1 MALSGS
7 FSNYPV
13 TASYGNFGLY
23 CDWSGTQSIEDNYT
37 EITLNVY
44 LRYYSI
50 NVGSR
55 DDCKATIDGDTTTY
69 SVSAI
74 NHDAGK
80 DYYRLLKTVTKKV
93 YHSDDGTKSCS
104 LSASFRFNGIY
115 SDTYV
120 GTITA
125 SATVTL
131 DTIARASQPSCITY
145 PENTQNVGDM
155 GNAITIHMNK
165 KANFTHTVKYT
176 FGNTSGT
183 IQTGVVDNCSWTI
196 PMDLANQIPS
206 ATSGTGTITVITYNG
221 STKIGEKSCS
231 FTCTVPTSVKP
242 SISSY
247 NAIIDN
253 SSNSII
259 QGWGIAVA
267 GYTKIRVTA
276 SASGSYGS
284 TISSFTISG
293 SYSTTQSKSSL
304 DYTGAII
311 SSSGSKTF
319 TITAKDSRGRTSTA
333 VTTTGITFYAY
344 SYPTVTHLSA
354 VRSKTGATTV
364 IVNSNWSFASVNNK
378 NSVTATLYYKKSKD
392 TNWTNYG
399 SIAKNQDVTLSGTFE
414 EISSYNFRITV
425 TDALGNSAQNE
436 GFISTIEV
444 LMDWKPGGKG
454 LGIGKIAE
462 SDALE
467 IGFDTIFMGDVYI
480 QNADGTKISLANYIK
495 SLIT

>member
-1 MALSGS
+1 MAMTGGTAKCVKSETTSGFEISLYIYYKTSQNIEKNQSTITVGAYIYSKYDIGSWTDFAGSYVGTTSNTFDGTISKGSGTRWLVENKTFTVDHSSDGTGSATIKWKWGVRSTWGGFYEPSGS
-7 FSNYPV
+7 F
-13 TASYGNFGLY
+13 T
-23 CDWSGTQSIEDNYT
+23 
-37 EITLNVY
+37 ITLP
-44 LRYYSI
+44 
-50 NVGSR
+50 
-55 DDCKATIDGDTTTY
+55 
-69 SVSAI
+69 
-74 NHDAGK
+74 
-80 DYYRLLKTVTKKV
+80 
-93 YHSDDGTKSCS
+93 
-104 LSASFRFNGIY
+104 
-115 SDTYV
+115 
-120 GTITA
+120 
-125 SATVTL
+125 
-131 DTIARASQPSCITY
+131 TIARASQPSCITW

-155 GNAITIHMNK
+155 GNAITIYMNK

-176 FGNTSGT
+176 FGNASGT

-196 PMDLANQIPS
+196 PMNLANQIPS

-231 FTCTVPTSVKP
+231 FTCTVPASVKP

-247 NAIIDN
+247 NATIDN
-253 SSNSII
+253 SSNSVI

-293 SYSTTQSKSSL
+293 GYNTTQSKSSL

-319 TITAKDSRGRTSTA
+319 TITAKDSRGRTSTS
-333 VTTTGITFYAY
+333 VTTAGITFYAY
-344 SYPTVTHLSA
+344 SYPTVSYLSA
-354 VRSKTGATTV
+354 IRSKTGATTV
-364 IVNSNWSFASVNNK
+364 IINSNWSFASVNNK

-414 EISSYNFRITV
+414 EISSYNFRIIV

-480 QNADGTKISLANYIK
+480 QNADGTKTSLANYIK